1 MGGRREREKNG
12 WSEKAG
18 DMVKEEKTSSQR
30 EIERERGEK
39 KR

>member
-12 WSEKAG
+12 WSEKVG
-18 DMVKEEKTSSQR
+18 DMEKEENTSSQR